1 MHANKMVLVMKQA
14 VVLVSALS
22 VLTASAA
29 DYTWDA
35 SGGAP
40 LNDGGGAW
48 VSSGG
53 ANWFNGSTYGA
64 WGNTTADKAIIGVGN
79 GAAGIIYQSGTNV
92 LNKLTFNAA
101 GSGSYSLNQTA
112 AGANVLSFGGTAP
125 AIYVNSSASID
136 HSQWE
141 ADDNIAFAGDT
152 LTVNIASGQT
162 LTTRRMKG
170 ANANSTA
177 FVTGGGTLRLLWDY
191 WNNKFLNYSID
202 SGSVLHLEGD
212 RETPPGT
219 NTISGSGTLRISGG
233 RFACSGGGMVNLS
246 LGSGGV
252 IDIQSGCELYNGE
265 WSNIKLLQN
274 RADMNVDGKFDLRD
288 GNAVYV
294 DALTGSGIITK
305 AKQWNNVTLT
315 VGVDNGSGTFSG
327 TIVTNAAALSTVI
340 NLVKTGSGMQ
350 TLSGLCQYAGAT
362 TVNNGV
368 LRLAAGAS
376 LNPATVV
383 SIDYPGKLDL
393 DSSINQTVK
402 QLMLDGVPKAAGT
415 WGSTSSA
422 ADNKSDMYFQGTGI
436 VTVVTG
442 PKAYTWDADGVA
454 PLNDGAGSW
463 VASGGANWLNGS
475 TYGAW
480 GNTVTDVAII
490 GANSGAAGS
499 ITQSGTVTLNGLV
512 FNAPGSG
519 NYTLDQSAVTGVN
532 TLSFG
537 GTGPAIIVNTSATI
551 AQAEGGDDRMELAS
565 GNLTINIASGQTLT
579 TRKLAVANPNYS
591 VIVTGG
597 GTLNLLY
604 EGYNKFMEG
613 IYGNGSATLF
623 VKGNSTVSLAQNYH
637 CISDYVRVDIAVGST
652 FDLNSKAEGVG
663 YLSGA
668 GSVSN
673 LPSGS
678 GLSLSMPSYF
688 SGAIFSG
695 TINGPGELYI
705 AGAGASVQVLSGANT
720 YAGGTRITRGTLK
733 LGAAGVIPD
742 GSGKGDLSFD
752 PVSPDTATFDL
763 AGNNE
768 TINGLSSSGTGSS
781 VVNNTISGVATLTV
795 GNDNDTTT
803 FGGAIKN
810 DSGTLALT
818 KVGTG
823 TLVLSGTNNAYSGL
837 TTISGGMLCVSN
849 TAGSATGSGSVLI
862 ASAGTLTGSGTV
874 SGIVTN
880 SGTLSPGSLIGTLTT
895 GGQVWNTG
903 GKLTCEMNDATGAAG
918 TGYDTMPVNGVL
930 NFSAATTCTVKLVTL
945 NGVLPGQPANFTAGR
960 SYTWTLAVASGGI
973 TGFSSDRFV
982 VDKSSLA
989 GPHGSYKVETNGN
1002 ALLLKY
1008 SPVGTMIRIF

>member
-1 MHANKMVLVMKQA
+1 MNVRNQ
-14 VVLVSALS
+14 VSKCIALS
-22 VLTASAA
+22 SLFILSVSSTIRAT

-48 VSSGG
+48 LSSGG

-64 WGNTTADKAIIGVGN
+64 WGNTTADKAIIGVGS
-79 GAAGIIYQSGTNV
+79 GAGGTIWQSGTNI
-92 LNKLTFNAA
+92 LNKLTFNAP
-101 GSGSYSLNQTA
+101 GSGSYVLSQRPL
-112 AGANVLSFGGTAP
+112 GANVLSFGGTAP
-125 AIYVNSSASID
+125 AIEVNSSVLID
-136 HSQWE
+136 QDGYD
-141 ADDNIAFAGDT
+141 ADDNIAFDGDT

-170 ANANSTA
+170 ANASSTA
-177 FVTGGGTLRLLWDY
+177 FVTGGGTLRLLWDLY
-191 WNNKFLNYSID
+191 NNKFLNYSIA

-219 NTISGSGTLRISGG
+219 NTISGAGTLRISGG
-233 RFACSGGGMVNLS
+233 RFACSGGGIVNLS

-252 IDIQSGCELYNGE
+252 IDIQSGSELYNGE
-265 WSNIKLLQN
+265 WQKIRLLQN
-274 RADMNVDGKFDLRD
+274 LADMNVDGTFDLRD
-288 GNAVYV
+288 GSAVYV
-294 DALTGSGIITK
+294 DALTGSGTITK
-305 AKQWNNVTLT
+305 AKQWSNVTVT

-327 TIVTNAAALSTVI
+327 TIVTNAAALSTVM
-340 NLVKTGSGMQ
+340 NLVKTGSGTQ
-350 TLSGLCQYAGAT
+350 TLSGVCQYAGAT

-368 LRLAAGAS
+368 LRLATGAS

-383 SIDYPGKLDL
+383 SIDYPGKVNL
-393 DSSINQTVK
+393 DSTINQAVQ

-422 ADNKSDMYFQGTGI
+422 ADNKSDMYFQGTG
-436 VTVVTG
+436 VLTVQTG
-442 PKAYTWDADGVA
+442 PRAYTWDADGVA

-490 GANSGAAGS
+490 GANSGAAGT
-499 ITQSGTVTLNGLV
+499 INQSGTITLNGLV
-512 FNAPGSG
+512 FDAPGSG
-519 NYTLDQSAVTGVN
+519 NYTVDQSAVAGVN

-537 GTGPAIIVNTSATI
+537 GTGPSIIVNTSATI
-551 AQAEGGDDRMELAS
+551 AQAQDGDDRMQLAS

-579 TRKLAVANPNYS
+579 ARKLLIADQNSS

-597 GTLNLLY
+597 GTLSLLY
-604 EGYNKFMEG
+604 EGWNKFMEG
-613 IYGNGSATLF
+613 LNGWQGSATLF
-623 VKGNSTVSLAQNYH
+623 VKGNSTVRLAQNYH
-637 CISDYVRVDIAVGST
+637 CISDNVRVDIAAGST
-652 FDLNSKAEGVG
+652 LDLNGKSEGVG

-673 LPSGS
+673 VPTGS

-705 AGAGASVQVLSGANT
+705 AGAGAVQVLSGANT
-720 YAGGTRITRGTLK
+720 YAGGTRIAKGTLK
-733 LGAAGVIPD
+733 LGATGVIPD

-752 PVSPDTATFDL
+752 PVSPNTATFDL

-781 VVNNTISGVATLTV
+781 VVDNTISSVAILTV

-803 FGGAIKN
+803 FGGTIKN
-810 DSGTLALT
+810 TAGTLALT

-823 TLVLSGTNNAYSGL
+823 TLVLSGTNSTYSGL

-849 TAGSATGSGSVLI
+849 TAGSATGSGSVLVT
-862 ASAGTLTGSGTV
+862 SVGTLTGNGTV

-918 TGYDTMPVNGVL
+918 TGYDTMTVNGVL
-930 NFSAATTCTVKLVTL
+930 NLSAATTCTIKLVTL
-945 NGVLPGQPANFTAGR
+945 NGAVPGQSANFTSAR

-973 TGFSSDRFV
+973 TGFSADRFV
-982 VDKSSLA
+982 VDKSALV
-989 GPHGSYKVETNGN
+989 GPNGVYKVETNGN

-1008 SPVGTMIRIF
+1008 TPVGTMIRFL